1 MEALKIKTEIYDLI
15 KNVNGENIFLGRI
28 VNVDYFNIENDGNFL
43 VRILILTKRGYLTVI
58 AKTLNI
64 FKDTK
69 NLEYRI
75 LYKSF
80 RDNGNDFL
88 RNFFRKIFGGE
99 ITDETGTLG
108 FRNDNLVFN
117 DLTTFDNYLEEYN
130 LISLLKEIEKI
141 IN

>member
-64 FKDTK
+64 SNK
-69 NLEYRI
+69 NLEYKI

-88 RNFFRKIFGGE
+88 RNFFRKIFGGK
-99 ITDETGTLG
+99 ITDETETLG
-108 FRNDNLVFN
+108 FKNDNLVFN

-130 LISLLKEIEKI
+130 LISLLEEIEKI